1 MNNKKI
7 NNIEGSINLE
17 DKIAP
22 AYINTKNPKWV
33 EVDNL
38 YYSGLII
45 VNYNREYQDIILKNL
60 IENNINLNI
69 SIFYEKQDKYKII
82 RDLTYHIGTV
92 GADLKDI
99 KENNQ
104 EIDVASFAYQD
115 AKYIRKEL
123 QVNNE
128 EIYFLYIY
136 LNLFSDD
143 IKELEINL
151 NKIEGI
157 CNAMGLSTRRANF
170 REEALF
176 LSTLPIGENHKDI
189 KNAAKRN
196 VLTNGLVSTYPF
208 ISSSIF
214 EEEGIFYR
222 KQHIQPVIYF
232 HRPFQARKIQ
242 KCKYVYIW
250 NKRCTENHFLQNL

>member
-1 MNNKKI
+1 MIEKNKIKGTI
-7 NNIEGSINLE
+7 KLE

-22 AYINTKNPKWV
+22 AYINTKNPKWI
-33 EVDNL
+33 EIDNL
-38 YYSGLII
+38 FYSGLII
-45 VNYNREYQDIILKNL
+45 VNYNREYQDVLFKNL

-69 SIFYEKQDKYKII
+69 SLFYEKQDKYKII

-99 KENNQ
+99 KETNQ
-104 EIDVASFAYQD
+104 EMDIASFAYQD

-128 EIYFLYIY
+128 EIYFLYTY
-136 LNLFSDD
+136 LILFSDNT
-143 IKELEINL
+143 KELEVDL

-170 REEALF
+170 REESLY
-176 LSTLPIGENHKDI
+176 LSTLPIFENHKDI
-189 KNAAKRN
+189 KNAARRN
-196 VLTNGLVSTYPF
+196 VLTEGLVSTYPF
-208 ISSSIF
+208 LSSTIF

-222 KQHIQPVIYF
+222 N
-232 HRPFQARKIQ
+232 
-242 KCKYVYIW
+242 KY
-250 NKRCTENHFLQNL
+250 L